1 MPNKSKFWFQI
12 ARSKF
17 LRRSKDTYDLIWF
30 SLIWFDLMWCDVIWF
45 DVIWFDLV
53 WFDLVWFDLIKNH
66 DYYTF
71 TILRTPTV
79 QSWTRNYSFCPFIY
93 HPLVCH
99 SLVSDFVIHSSLVL
113 LSTVSGFSSTGFW
126 FYCPLCCSSDYSPLI
141 FPPLSS
147 FLSSLFYSPLLSS
160 IWIFL
165 ISIDYFSQFFL
176 KSSRPNCGWWIWYS
190 VRLAKIRSDFCTSVI
205 FIPIFHVK

>member
-1 MPNKSKFWFQI
+1 MSNKSKFWFQI

-30 SLIWFDLMWCDVIWF
+30 SLIWFDLIWF
-45 DVIWFDLV
+45 DVIWFDLM
-53 WFDLVWFDLIKNH
+53 WFDLIWFDLIWFDLIWLKIMIIIH
-66 DYYTF
+66 LQYSEHQQYRVEQETTHSVHLF
-71 TILRTPTV
+71 IIL
-79 QSWTRNYSFCPFIY
+79 W
-93 HPLVCH
+93 
-99 SLVSDFVIHSSLVL
+99 FVIHWFLIL
-113 LSTVSGFSSTGFW
+113 LSTRFWFYYPLVSGFSSTRFW
-126 FYCPLCCSSDYSPLI
+126 FYYPLCCSSDCSPLI

-190 VRLAKIRSDFCTSVI
+190 VRLAKIWSDFCTSVT
-205 FIPIFHVK
+205 V